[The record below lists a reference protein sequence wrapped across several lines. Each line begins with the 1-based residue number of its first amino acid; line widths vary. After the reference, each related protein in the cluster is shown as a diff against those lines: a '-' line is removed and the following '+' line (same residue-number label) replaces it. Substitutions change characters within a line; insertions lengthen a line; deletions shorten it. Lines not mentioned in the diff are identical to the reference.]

1 MPRKSVKSK
10 KDGEQRRDPNHQMVP
25 TGVSGVNIQ
34 FPLIWNSVLTIWIDV
49 KLGVP
54 ILRIMSNRAAIEV
67 ETPSVM
73 VVEQDIRTLQSFK
86 NISSMMD
93 KVINILALESENKD
107 TENQEKRNNYE
118 DADTLNQRI
127 RIF

>member
-73 VVEQDIRTLQSFK
+73 VVEQIQDIRTLK

>member
-1 MPRKSVKSK
+1 MDRCEARGAHP
-10 KDGEQRRDPNHQMVP
+10 EN
-25 TGVSGVNIQ
+25 
-34 FPLIWNSVLTIWIDV
+34 
-49 KLGVP
+49 
-54 ILRIMSNRAAIEV
+54 MSNRAAKEV

>member
-1 MPRKSVKSK
+1 MDRCEARGAHP
-10 KDGEQRRDPNHQMVP
+10 EN
-25 TGVSGVNIQ
+25 
-34 FPLIWNSVLTIWIDV
+34 
-49 KLGVP
+49 
-54 ILRIMSNRAAIEV
+54 MSNRAAIEV